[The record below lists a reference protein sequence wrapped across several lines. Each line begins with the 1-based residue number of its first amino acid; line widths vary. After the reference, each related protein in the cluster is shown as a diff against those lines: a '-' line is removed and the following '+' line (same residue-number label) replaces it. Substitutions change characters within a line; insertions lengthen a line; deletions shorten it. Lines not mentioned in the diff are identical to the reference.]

1 MRALALALLL
11 WAQPAGAALRVV
23 ATIPDLADLAR
34 RVGGERVVVESLAKG
49 TEDLHAVPQRPSFLP
64 RLNRADA
71 LVVLGLEA
79 EHSFIPAL
87 LEVAQNP
94 RILPDAPGYID
105 CSRGVRAMDVPSKL
119 DRAEGEQ
126 HAHGNP
132 HYNVDPR
139 NGGLI
144 ADNLAE
150 GFSRLD
156 PAGAERYRRNA
167 AAFKAELERRLAA
180 WRELVAP
187 LKGVKAVSQHRD
199 MVYLADFAGL
209 VMIGETEPK
218 PGIAP
223 TPRHL
228 AALAERMKAEGA
240 RVIIREAHYSPA
252 VANWLAERT
261 GAKIAS
267 VAVMAGAF
275 PDARD
280 YLGMID
286 RNIRAIVRAAE

>member
-1 MRALALALLL
+1 MRLLSLFLLL
-11 WAQPAGAALRVV
+11 AAPAGAALRVV
-23 ATIPDLADLAR
+23 ATIPDLADVAR
-34 RVGGERVVVESLAKG
+34 RVGGERVSVESLAKG
-49 TEDLHAVPQRPSFLP
+49 TEDLHAIPQRPSFLP

-71 LVVLGLEA
+71 LVVLGLDA
-79 EHSFIPAL
+79 EHSFVPPL

-94 RILPDAPGYID
+94 RILPDAPGYVD
-105 CSRGVRAMDVPSKL
+105 CSRGIRALEVPAAL
-119 DRAEGEQ
+119 DRSEGEQ
-126 HAHGNP
+126 HQHGNP

-144 ADNLAE
+144 ADNIAA

-156 PAGAERYRRNA
+156 PAGAQIYRRNA
-167 AAFKAELERRLAA
+167 AAFKAELERRLVD
-180 WRELVAP
+180 WRKLAAP
-187 LKGVKAVSQHRD
+187 LKGLKVVSQHRD
-199 MVYLADFAGL
+199 IVYLADFAGL

-228 AALAERMKAEGA
+228 AALAQRMKAEGA

-261 GAKIAS
+261 GAKVAS
-267 VAVMAGAF
+267 LAVMAGAF

-280 YLGMID
+280 YFGMVD
-286 RNIRAIVRAAE
+286 RNLRALAEAAK